1 MNKTYI
7 LNDPEMA
14 KILAVTDD
22 ISEANLVQI
31 VSKELDNV
39 TDVFCHFSDDDY
51 TGITQVDVFQHGGLT
66 FEFKVE
72 EIPYYQQKIT
82 FTKDLTREEAI
93 KKAAEYHLEGEVT
106 FCIDQL
112 GLEPNVAL
120 REWDL

>member
-1 MNKTYI
+1 MYI
-7 LNDPEMA
+7 LNDLEMA

-39 TDVFCHFSDDDY
+39 TDVICHFSDDY

-72 EIPYYQQKIT
+72 EIPFYQQT
-82 FTKDLTREEAI
+82 FTKDMTREEAI
-93 KKAAEYHLEGEVT
+93 KKAAEYHLEGEVA

-112 GLEPNVAL
+112 GWEPNVAL